1 MQASTFVILF
11 GFGVKSKLTFSK
23 FPFFA
28 NTQNVGR
35 NYRKMELKRKIFI
48 LFIIAIV
55 QSISAQN
62 NVDEKQ
68 FQLMKPM
75 LFEMNQKLFYEND
88 FVTSTINPNYIPE
101 WKKKI
106 DLSNLDT
113 IFNSIKKESLIELE
127 EQNFEKQNIKYQNLK
142 LIAKYKD
149 EKNANLKF
157 KIEIIENNLKDK
169 NDSEIMFRNV
179 IGLSNGNG
187 FEDSLKENYLS
198 FNIKNIANN
207 SVKGKIKFKISF
219 LTSYKVIKVNDFV
232 KDSIFIFQNS
242 KFKIL
247 SLKDNYIKF
256 IGLDSLAD
264 KKAENIEYCNLDKN
278 LKEVIPTSDENENS
292 FNSMNSE
299 IQISTPSSKVS
310 FPSFLFDEKVKYMN
324 FDEYSEYLDLNRK
337 NKSDKIHYIK
347 FTTKIKDLYFYEEC
361 YDEFREFEINVN
373 QTINIKENGK

>member
-1 MQASTFVILF
+1 MECFSVFVMAWCWF
-11 GFGVKSKLTFSK
+11 NATESK
-23 FPFFA
+23 P
-28 NTQNVGR
+28 QNVGR

-88 FVTSTINPNYIPE
+88 FVTSTINPNYIPQ

-113 IFNSIKKESLIELE
+113 IFNSIKKESLIEFE
-127 EQNFEKQNIKYQNLK
+127 EHNFEKQNIKYQNLK

-169 NDSEIMFRNV
+169 NDSKIMFRNV

-232 KDSIFIFQNS
+232 KDSIFTFQNS

-256 IGLDSLAD
+256 IGLDSLSD

-337 NKSDKIHYIK
+337 NKSNKIHYIK

>member
-1 MQASTFVILF
+1 MECFIIFVMAWCWF
-11 GFGVKSKLTFSK
+11 NATESK
-23 FPFFA
+23 P
-28 NTQNVGR
+28 QNVGR

-88 FVTSTINPNYIPE
+88 FVTSTINPNYIPQ

-113 IFNSIKKESLIELE
+113 IFNSIKKESLIEFE
-127 EQNFEKQNIKYQNLK
+127 EHNFEKQNIKYQNLK

-169 NDSEIMFRNV
+169 NDSKIMFRNV

-232 KDSIFIFQNS
+232 KDSIFTFQNS

-256 IGLDSLAD
+256 IGLDSLSD

-337 NKSDKIHYIK
+337 NKSNKIHYIK

>member
-1 MQASTFVILF
+1 
-11 GFGVKSKLTFSK
+11 
-23 FPFFA
+23 
-28 NTQNVGR
+28 
-35 NYRKMELKRKIFI
+35 MELKRKIFI

-106 DLSNLDT
+106 DLSHLDT

-256 IGLDSLAD
+256 I
-264 KKAENIEYCNLDKN
+264 
-278 LKEVIPTSDENENS
+278 
-292 FNSMNSE
+292 
-299 IQISTPSSKVS
+299 
-310 FPSFLFDEKVKYMN
+310 
-324 FDEYSEYLDLNRK
+324 
-337 NKSDKIHYIK
+337 
-347 FTTKIKDLYFYEEC
+347 
-361 YDEFREFEINVN
+361 
-373 QTINIKENGK
+373 

>member
-1 MQASTFVILF
+1 
-11 GFGVKSKLTFSK
+11 
-23 FPFFA
+23 
-28 NTQNVGR
+28 
-35 NYRKMELKRKIFI
+35 MELKRKIFI
-48 LFIIAIV
+48 LFIITIV

-106 DLSNLDT
+106 DLSHLDT

-373 QTINIKENGK
+373 QTIKIKENGK